1 MPVLIDGNNLLHSAV
16 AADPERPAGRYTLCQ
31 TLQRWAQRYKQRVQ
45 IIFDGPAPPREFLEQ
60 LGGSDVLYIRFS
72 GSTTAD
78 AVIAEVLERDSAA
91 RRLLVVSSDHE
102 IMRAAKR
109 RRATPVCAPD
119 FWDRVLRDLEKPRRQ
134 SDEPEEKR
142 SGLGNEAG
150 DDWLREFGLPGG
162 S

>member
-1 MPVLIDGNNLLHSAV
+1 MPVLIDGNNLLHAAA

-31 TLQRWAQRYKQRVQ
+31 TLRRWAQRYKQRVQ
-45 IIFDGPAPPREFLEQ
+45 IIFDGPSPPPEFIEQ
-60 LGGSDVLYIRFS
+60 LGDGDVLYIRFS

-78 AVIAEVLERDSAA
+78 AVILEALQHDSAA

-102 IMRAAKR
+102 IQRAAKR
-109 RRATPVCAPD
+109 RRATPVRAAD
-119 FWDRVLRDLEKPRRQ
+119 FWDRVRRELEQPPRQ

-142 SGLGNEAG
+142 SGLASEAG
-150 DDWLREFGLPGG
+150 DDWLREFGLPG